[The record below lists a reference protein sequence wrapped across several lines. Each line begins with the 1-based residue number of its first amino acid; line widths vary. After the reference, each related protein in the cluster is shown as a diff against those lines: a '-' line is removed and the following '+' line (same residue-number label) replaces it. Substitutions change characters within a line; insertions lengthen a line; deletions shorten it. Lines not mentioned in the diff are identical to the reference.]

1 MVRGVIIYGM
11 RSYIVVWCNLYSVW
25 TINEPHL
32 PSKTGLDVGIQWKY
46 YQSTAEIDDM
56 EDAAN
61 NREYDTKNEN
71 DGSKAYTY
79 WYNKLDYM

>member
-1 MVRGVIIYGM
+1 
-11 RSYIVVWCNLYSVW
+11 
-25 TINEPHL
+25 
-32 PSKTGLDVGIQWKY
+32 
-46 YQSTAEIDDM
+46 M